1 MPLLRQFILAAM
13 AFVCMVLPSYGQ
25 VLYGSVT
32 GVVTDGSGASV
43 SGARV
48 TILNTATNQA
58 RQSTTNEAGAFS
70 LSNVQ
75 SGPYD
80 VKVIQDGFSE
90 YVRKGIQVSI
100 NEVVRLEIA
109 LHVGQVS
116 ESVVVDDQFTP
127 LQMDRADVRS
137 ELGSKAL
144 VDLPVP
150 PGRNFQHLLSTL
162 PGFSPAA
169 QTNSIAANPSRSL
182 AFNVNGT
189 SRYGNNI
196 KVDGVTTNGVW
207 LPHLTTYVPSLES
220 IETVN
225 VATNSFDAEQGMAG
239 GAAINLQVKS
249 GTNQIRGSAFEYN
262 NNNVAKAKP
271 YFLPAGERNPKA
283 IMNQFGGSV
292 GGPIVKDRLFYF
304 VAYEGTRDRQTGTS
318 FASVPT
324 EGMRTGD
331 MSASTRAIYDPATG
345 AANASGRL
353 PFANNMIPA
362 NRISG
367 ITSKLTG
374 LTPMPTYSD
383 RLANN
388 FFGSDAYKFDRD
400 TMDLKLNWN
409 ASPNTFLYARYGL
422 LQYEMDSPPIF
433 GELGGPMTKSNSGFA
448 GVARGNTHSLSVG
461 GTRVVTANVLLDA
474 NFGYNLLDTDS
485 QQVRMQEKLG
495 LDFLGIP
502 GTNGPRSYEGGWP
515 QFSVTN
521 FTTLGLN
528 STNWP
533 IIWHDPAWQYSSN
546 VNWTKQ
552 NHNIRFGFDISHQH
566 MNRIQHELSGG
577 GGGAAGAFA
586 FTGGV
591 TNILG
596 GPAPNAYNAYAD
608 FLLGQPF
615 RMQKMLQ
622 VPDEITT
629 RATVMGFYARDQW
642 QVNRKLTLSYGL
654 RWEYFPVPTRKDRG
668 LENYDPLTNLMMVCG
683 VGDQP
688 KDCGVR
694 VSKRNFAPRLGIAY
708 RLSENTVI
716 RAGYGITNDPYV
728 LSRPMVTNYPALVAL
743 TLEGPNSMTAARP
756 IEQGIP
762 ALTPPDLGNGLI
774 PVPAQFAANSMPQ
787 DFPRGYLQ
795 SWNLTIQ
802 RKIGLGFVA
811 QAGYVATRQV
821 RQLGFFDIN
830 AGRPGGGNASRP
842 LFATFGRVTSTRYVQ
857 PIGTGTYDALQASL
871 TRSFSQGIQIGAN
884 YTWSK
889 AIGICC
895 NDNSD
900 ASPAIQIPEYY
911 GLNRSVTGYDRPHNL
926 QLTSLVELPFGQGK
940 RYLSEGK
947 VLSAI
952 VGGWQLNSVFS
963 AFSGLPF
970 SVTSS
975 AVSLNAPGN
984 TQRADQVK
992 ANVERYGKVGAG
1004 SAYFDP
1010 FAFAP
1015 VTDARFGTAGFN
1027 TLRGPGYIGVDAGI
1041 FRKFQ
1046 VNERIAIQFRAEAF
1060 NLTNTPHFG
1069 NPGNNVSSMVLNPDG
1084 SIRSLGG
1091 YMEVTSIGATA
1102 GARDGIDER
1111 QFRFG
1116 MRVSF

>member
-1 MPLLRQFILAAM
+1 MLHLRNYALVALTF
-13 AFVCMVLPSYGQ
+13 AFMVSPASSQVIYGT
-25 VLYGSVT
+25 VAGN
-32 GVVTDGSGASV
+32 VTDSSGAGV
-43 SGARV
+43 FGAEVRLV
-48 TILNTATNQA
+48 NTATNQS
-58 RQSTTNEAGAFS
+58 RSTRTNESGVFS
-70 LSNVQ
+70 FANVP

-80 VKVIQDGFSE
+80 LKVVQNGFSE
-90 YVRKGIQVSI
+90 FLRKGFNVSI
-100 NEVVRLEIA
+100 NEVVRIEVQLQI
-109 LHVGQVS
+109 GQVS
-116 ESVVVDDQFTP
+116 ESVVVDGQLAP

-137 ELGSKAL
+137 ELGSRAL
-144 VDLPVP
+144 GELPVP

-162 PGFSPAA
+162 PGFTPAM
-169 QTNSIAANPSRSL
+169 QTNSIAANPARSL

-207 LPHLTTYVPSLES
+207 LPHITTYVPSLEA
-220 IETVN
+220 IDTVN

-249 GTNQIRGSAFEYN
+249 GTNQLHGSAFEYHN
-262 NNNVAKAKP
+262 NNAAKAKP
-271 YFLPAGERNPKA
+271 FFLPAGERNPKS
-283 IMNQFGGSV
+283 IMNQFGGTL

-304 VAYEGTRDRQTGTS
+304 VSYEGTLDRQTGTS
-318 FASVPT
+318 FGSVPT
-324 EGMRTGD
+324 AGMRIGD
-331 MSASTRAIYDPATG
+331 MSGSTRPIYDPQTG
-345 AANASGRL
+345 AANGSGRQA
-353 PFANNMIPA
+353 FANNRIPLS
-362 NRISG
+362 RISG
-367 ITSKLTG
+367 ITAKLRD
-374 LTPMPTYSD
+374 LTPLPAYPD

-388 FFGSDAYKFDRD
+388 YFKGDPFKFDRN

-409 ASPNTFLYARYGL
+409 ASPNTFYYARYGF

-448 GVARGNTHSLSVG
+448 GLARGNTHSLSIGV
-461 GTRVVTANVLLDA
+461 TRVLTPSLLLDG
-474 NFGYNLLDTDS
+474 NFGYNLLDTNS
-485 QQVRMQEKLG
+485 QQIRMDEKLG

-515 QFSVTN
+515 QFSISN

-546 VNWTKQ
+546 VSWTKQ
-552 NHNIRFGFDISHQH
+552 NHSLRFGFDVSHQH
-566 MNRIQHELSGG
+566 MNRIQHELGGG

-586 FTGGV
+586 FTGGI
-591 TNILG
+591 TNVLG
-596 GPAPNAYNAYAD
+596 GPAPNAYNAYGD
-608 FLLGQPF
+608 FLLGLPF
-615 RMQKMLQ
+615 RMDKMLQ

-629 RATVMGFYARDQW
+629 RATVMAFYARDQW
-642 QVNRKLTLSYGL
+642 QVNRRLTLSYGL

-668 LENYDPLTNLMMVCG
+668 LENYNPLTNQMMICG
-683 VGDQP
+683 VGNQP
-688 KDCGVR
+688 MDCGVK
-694 VSKRNFAPRLGIAY
+694 VSKGNFAPRLGIAY
-708 RLSENTVI
+708 RPAKGLVI

-743 TLEGPNSMTAARP
+743 RMEGPNAHTSSGP

-762 ALTPPDLGNGLI
+762 ALSAPDLGNGLI
-774 PVPAQFAANSMPQ
+774 DVPGVFATNSMPE

-795 SWNLTIQ
+795 SWNLTLQ
-802 RKIGLGFVA
+802 REVGLGFVA

-821 RQLGFFDIN
+821 RQLGFYDIN

-842 LFATFGRVTSTRYVQ
+842 LFAPFGRVTSTRYVQ
-857 PIGTGTYDALQASL
+857 PLGTGHYDALQTSL
-871 TRSFSQGIQIGAN
+871 SRAFSGGMQVGAN

-889 AIGICC
+889 ATGICC

-900 ASPAIQIPEYY
+900 GTPAIQLADYY
-911 GLNRSVTGYDRPHNL
+911 NLNRSVTGYDRTHNL
-926 QLTSLVELPFGQGK
+926 QMTGLAALPFGAGR
-940 RYLSEGK
+940 RYLNQGG

-952 VGGWQLNSVFS
+952 ASGWQLNGVFA

-992 ANVERYGKVGAG
+992 ANVERLGNVGAG
-1004 SAYFDP
+1004 SAYYDP
-1010 FAFAP
+1010 LAFAP
-1015 VTDARFGTAGFN
+1015 VVDARFGTAGFN
-1027 TLRGPGYIGVDAGI
+1027 SLRGPGYIGVDAGL
-1041 FRKFQ
+1041 FRRFR
-1046 VNERIAIQFRAEAF
+1046 VNERIAIQFRVEAF

-1069 NPGNNVSSMVLNPDG
+1069 NPGSNVSSMVRNADG

-1091 YMEVTSIGATA
+1091 FMEINSVGSTA

-1111 QFRFG
+1111 LFRFG
-1116 MRVSF
+1116 MRISF